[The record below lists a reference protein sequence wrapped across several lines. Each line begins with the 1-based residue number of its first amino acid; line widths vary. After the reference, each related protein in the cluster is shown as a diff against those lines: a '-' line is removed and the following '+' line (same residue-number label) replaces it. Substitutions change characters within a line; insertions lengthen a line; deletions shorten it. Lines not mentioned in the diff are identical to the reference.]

1 MTGRRS
7 HGRLSALN
15 GVVHQGNHTLR
26 FWNIVKTQVP
36 TMDRARGWLREHGQ
50 ILEEEV

>member
-1 MTGRRS
+1 MF
-7 HGRLSALN
+7 
-15 GVVHQGNHTLR
+15 VVDYVIAHELAHLLEPNHTAR

-36 TMDRARGWLREHGQ
+36 TMDRARTWLREHGQ